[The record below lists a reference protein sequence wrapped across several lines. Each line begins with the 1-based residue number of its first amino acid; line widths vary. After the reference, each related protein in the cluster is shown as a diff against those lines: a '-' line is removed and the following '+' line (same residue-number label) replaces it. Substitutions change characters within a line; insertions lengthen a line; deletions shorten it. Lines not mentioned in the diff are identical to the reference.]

1 MLFRAP
7 KARNISF
14 VSHCLTVSLVKYKRN
29 SMGLVR
35 GARAIAMAALLP
47 AAGIGH
53 AEAQN
58 AAPAAP
64 RFLVGNTLSA
74 VVYVRRPPSL
84 PGPSELARFMFEA
97 YLQAD
102 GGALVRV
109 WDTARDAY
117 TPPLERRWSLSGSNF
132 CLGLEAPAPRRIC
145 ADLHVWWPRIA
156 GIGIKP
162 YVMLDGDLRPGNA
175 LVAER

>member
-1 MLFRAP
+1 MSP
-7 KARNISF
+7 
-14 VSHCLTVSLVKYKRN
+14 
-29 SMGLVR
+29 VR
-35 GARAIAMAALLP
+35 PAWIRAIGMAALLL
-47 AAGIGH
+47 AAGLGR

-97 YLQAD
+97 YLEAD

-117 TPPLERRWSLSGSNF
+117 TPPRERRWRLDGSRF
-132 CLGLEAPAPRRIC
+132 CLGLASPAPARIC
-145 ADLHVWWPRIA
+145 AELHVWWPRIA
-156 GIGIKP
+156 GIGINP
-162 YVMLDGDLRPGNA
+162 YVMLDGDLTPGNA

>member
-1 MLFRAP
+1 MSAMGG
-7 KARNISF
+7 F
-14 VSHCLTVSLVKYKRN
+14 V
-29 SMGLVR
+29 GLVR
-35 GARAIAMAALLP
+35 PAWARAIGTAALLL
-47 AAGIGH
+47 AAGFGR

-64 RFLVGNTLSA
+64 RFLAGNTLSA
-74 VVYVRRPPSL
+74 VVYVRRPRSL

-97 YLQAD
+97 YLEAD

-117 TPPLERRWSLSGSNF
+117 TRPQQRRWSLNGSDF
-132 CLGLEAPAPRRIC
+132 CLGLDSPAPARIC

-156 GIGIKP
+156 GIGINP
-162 YVMLDGDLRPGNA
+162 YVMFDGDLRPGNA
-175 LVAER
+175 LAAER